1 MEIAKFTAGQWRISR
16 LSFHE
21 AVIMP
26 KWTSGNPYPQ
36 VVADVYPSIK
46 EGADPDAVRENLRAN
61 AMLVAAAPDMYA
73 LVRYLAQM
81 QSCEFK
87 PKDKEENDHL
97 LHILSRATFMAKL
110 LYGKVTDDYS
120 QEEVDWDSLRA
131 ARLRGFNDIPLEDN
145 DES

>member
-1 MEIAKFTAGQWRISR
+1 MEKAKFTAGQWRISR
-16 LSFHE
+16 LSLHE

-81 QSCEFK
+81 QSCELK
-87 PKDKEENDHL
+87 PKDKQEVDHL
-97 LHILSRATFMAKL
+97 MHILSRSIFMAKL
-110 LYGKVTDDYS
+110 LHVKITEQSAVPEHN
-120 QEEVDWDSLRA
+120 EEENDA
-131 ARLRGFNDIPLEDN
+131 A
-145 DES
+145 